1 MGCFDWGELKAVVNL
16 QDNVLQG
23 RVLRKGNTHLYE
35 SEARGESSKR
45 ERVRQGDNRASVY
58 TSRQFLIT

>member
-23 RVLRKGNTHLYE
+23 RVLRKGKHISTNL
-35 SEARGESSKR
+35 
-45 ERVRQGDNRASVY
+45 RQGERALREKALGREIIGPVFTQVDNS
-58 TSRQFLIT
+58 